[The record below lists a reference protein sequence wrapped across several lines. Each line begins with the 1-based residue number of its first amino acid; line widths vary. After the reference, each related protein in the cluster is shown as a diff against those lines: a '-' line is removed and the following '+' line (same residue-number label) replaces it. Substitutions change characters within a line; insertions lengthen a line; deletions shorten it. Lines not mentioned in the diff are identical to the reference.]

1 MNPQAKRHMREKSE
15 SRKGVEEK
23 EVRLE
28 RVVFPG
34 RLQSGIL
41 KFTDGNEMS
50 LQALIPVHSHKTLSF
65 SYLFPVEDK
74 DELGW
79 RVAGRGTAFRL
90 ECLTHFVRR
99 SKTAQTGS
107 FLWRDSNAHV
117 CLAVDCKKT
126 WPLRGHLATVR
137 SHEVHLTC
145 RVNYFVT
152 SLFFIL
158 FYSINTLVAGASS
171 YLHFSQFCWTFFLWI
186 NPIPRKVKAT
196 SKTQKSITY
205 PSNTKIFFRILEKYF
220 SSHFFFK
227 YQIQILYTFT
237 N

>member
-1 MNPQAKRHMREKSE
+1 
-15 SRKGVEEK
+15 
-23 EVRLE
+23 
-28 RVVFPG
+28 
-34 RLQSGIL
+34 
-41 KFTDGNEMS
+41 MS

-79 RVAGRGTAFRL
+79 RVAGRGTAFHL

-117 CLAVDCKKT
+117 CLAVDRKKT
-126 WPLRGHLATVR
+126 GPLRGHLATVR

-152 SLFFIL
+152 SLFFTL
-158 FYSINTLVAGASS
+158 FYSINTLVTGASS
-171 YLHFSQFCWTFFLWI
+171 YFHLDQFCWIFFLWI

-196 SKTQKSITY
+196 LETQKSITY
-205 PSNTKIFFRILEKYF
+205 LSSTKIFFSNIGKI
-220 SSHFFFK
+220 FFEPLFWK
-227 YQIQILYTFT
+227 ISNTNIIYLYEL
-237 N
+237 NIRWI